1 MKYFTQA
8 ELIVACIIAERRG
21 YNRQLETD
29 KIWSDTKPTDRF
41 PVMFAMIHEHAKGL
55 PVDPHMRCVVNV
67 NGESVQIDTDME
79 IYDLLNDNS
88 DDVQPT

>member
-1 MKYFTQA
+1 MTMKYFTQA

-41 PVMFAMIHEHAKGL
+41 PVMFAMIHEHAGGL
-55 PVDPHMRCVVNV
+55 PVDAHMRCVISV
-67 NGESVQIDTDME
+67 NGDSVTIDTDME
-79 IYDLLNDNS
+79 IFELLNEGES
-88 DDVQPT
+88 L

>member
-29 KIWSDTKPTDRF
+29 KIWSDTKPTDKF
-41 PVMFAMIHEHAKGL
+41 PVMFAMTHEHAGGL
-55 PVDPHMRCVVNV
+55 QVDPHMRCVISV
-67 NGESVQIDTDME
+67 NGDSVQIDTDME
-79 IYDLLNDNS
+79 IYDLLNNEES
-88 DDVQPT
+88 I

>member
-29 KIWSDTKPTDRF
+29 KIWSDTKPTDKF
-41 PVMFAMIHEHAKGL
+41 PVMFAMIHEHAEGL
-55 PVDPHMRCVVNV
+55 PVDPHMRCVISV
-67 NGESVQIDTDME
+67 NGDSVQIDTDME
-79 IYDLLNDNS
+79 IYDLLNNEES
-88 DDVQPT
+88 I